1 MLCSESIEQLMYMKE
16 KYGDLH
22 VECDDSSGYSWK
34 ANYVVY
40 IVDQQN
46 IETPQYFQID

>member
-1 MLCSESIEQLMYMKE
+1 MLCSELIEQLMYMKE
-16 KYGDLH
+16 KYGDLR